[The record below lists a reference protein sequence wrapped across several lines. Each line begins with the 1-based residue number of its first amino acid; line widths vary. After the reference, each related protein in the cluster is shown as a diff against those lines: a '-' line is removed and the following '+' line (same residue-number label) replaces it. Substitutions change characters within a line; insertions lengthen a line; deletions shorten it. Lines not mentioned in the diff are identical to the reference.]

1 MQSAR
6 RARRGSK
13 VRSFTTLSALGGYLA
28 RSNAVNRQLKLYL
41 KAVTRFGRR
50 QDAVTSPLVKIS
62 SKILHVFFLI
72 FLAISRRFQEF
83 YNAINTLKE
92 RNFVWQCLYR
102 TDDSQK
108 KASDTLICTQN
119 LPKLWNES
127 FIKAFN
133 ILKEH

>member
-1 MQSAR
+1 MHAVSSQSTAWKQGKIFYHVISAR
-6 RARRGSK
+6 RYS
-13 VRSFTTLSALGGYLA
+13 A
-28 RSNAVNRQLKLYL
+28 RSNAVNRQLELYL

-108 KASDTLICTQN
+108 KKHPIHWYALKIFLNYEMNHLLRHLI
-119 LPKLWNES
+119 
-127 FIKAFN
+127 F
-133 ILKEH
+133 